1 MRADAVRIGR
11 LARATTTS
19 RAPRA
24 GAEFLCDEGNIC
36 ALELAEQEQARRD
49 AEKAMTASQ
58 DRV

>member
-1 MRADAVRIGR
+1 MLYESAGS
-11 LARATTTS
+11 LARRRRR

>member
-1 MRADAVRIGR
+1 MLYESAGS
-11 LARATTTS
+11 LARRR